1 MEKTIIVEKNFRD
14 DVKAYNSLYNIM
26 DKWLKKNAIPTKAN
40 RNLRFINGVIVLE
53 AFPRTGNRKAE
64 KVFYAMPECIRLK
77 IGENTENGKK
87 EKVIQATFDGVRF
100 AEIMGYEIV
109 VKE

>member
-1 MEKTIIVEKNFRD
+1 
-14 DVKAYNSLYNIM
+14 
-26 DKWLKKNAIPTKAN
+26 
-40 RNLRFINGVIVLE
+40 
-53 AFPRTGNRKAE
+53 
-64 KVFYAMPECIRLK
+64 MPECIRLK

>member
-1 MEKTIIVEKNFRD
+1 MDILIRLKIGNNRVNSKREKMI
-14 DVKAYNSLYNIM
+14 L
-26 DKWLKKNAIPTKAN
+26 LKKNAIPTKAN

-64 KVFYAMPECIRLK
+64 KVFYDMPECIRLK